1 MVTCAIPLNCIV
13 GTKKNVF
20 LDVTGNPVFLLTL
33 ILILY
38 LFMLFLL
45 QPKPNWKHKRSSW
58 QTLRRCKRIFAH
70 FSESLFA
77 GKINT
82 FFFIAFF
89 FLLLFPARRSSDQK
103 VINLKVKASQGKKKK
118 KTQSNTVWSATLSR
132 RGGGNTISLLCQ
144 YLGLLVASVTWKVQA
159 ITPGPQQTGGP
170 LCGVCVVYLSGARV
184 DSLGSRLLL
193 LLARNVFL

>member
-1 MVTCAIPLNCIV
+1 M
-13 GTKKNVF
+13 
-20 LDVTGNPVFLLTL
+20 FLLTL

-58 QTLRRCKRIFAH
+58 QTLRRCKRIFTH

-103 VINLKVKASQGKKKK
+103 VVNLKVKASQGKKKK
-118 KTQSNTVWSATLSR
+118 K
-132 RGGGNTISLLCQ
+132 NTIQYSLKC
-144 YLGLLVASVTWKVQA
+144 YALLPWRGKHNLAALSIFRTPGCFSYMEGAGHHARPSADGRPPVRCLRCLSKRSESRQPWLQASVTA
-159 ITPGPQQTGGP
+159 G
-170 LCGVCVVYLSGARV
+170 
-184 DSLGSRLLL
+184 
-193 LLARNVFL
+193 

>member
-13 GTKKNVF
+13 GTKKNLF

-103 VINLKVKASQGKKKK
+103 VMNLKVKASQGKKKK
-118 KTQSNTVWSATLSR
+118 KKHNPIQFEVLRSLAVAGETQSRCFVN
-132 RGGGNTISLLCQ
+132 I
-144 YLGLLVASVTWKVQA
+144 
-159 ITPGPQQTGGP
+159 
-170 LCGVCVVYLSGARV
+170 
-184 DSLGSRLLL
+184 
-193 LLARNVFL
+193 